1 MPTYVSPFT
10 GDVVQQTDVSYYP
23 LNFSTNQDLQW
34 PATVNGQEVPASRIM
49 DCVAS
54 TPGLTISLPPGGQG
68 SLGTDI
74 LFRNLGSETFIVV
87 DYSGGSSVAIASG
100 VSKYFYLVDNSTET
114 GAWANVTFGTGTSS
128 ADAASLQGAGLTTL
142 AGKLA
147 VTQDPITVTTT
158 PTITD
163 ADRAETLVWTS
174 GNGTFTLPDVG
185 TLTPGWFINFR
196 NNGTGSINIVG
207 TGASQIN
214 NQPNITVNPGESG
227 LLMYQ
232 SSTGNFFTV
241 GLATPSNVTFTS
253 ATYDVDSIVGS
264 TFSLVS
270 YAPIIQTY
278 VALSGTRTTNLDVL
292 LPATTQL
299 YILLN
304 DTSGVTYSITFQV
317 SGSSQTPIPLGPGT
331 VATVLSDGNFLYVLS
346 QTTTTVFYAA
356 DGSAIGPSYSF
367 ISDTTTGMY
376 LDDVGVLGLTANGSN
391 MMLLDNRALPTI
403 STVAEFTADGG
414 VNTIAKVTAEGGID
428 GGTF

>member
-10 GDVVQQTDVSYYP
+10 GDVVQQTDVTYYA
-23 LNFSTNQDLQW
+23 LEFSTNQSLHW
-34 PATVNGQEVPASRIM
+34 PATVNPPEVPAARIM
-49 DCVAS
+49 DCTPLAS
-54 TPGLTISLPPGGQG
+54 GLSISLPPGGQG
-68 SLGTDI
+68 SVGTDI
-74 LFRNLGSETFIVV
+74 LFRNFGAVDFVVV
-87 DYSGGSSVAIASG
+87 DFSGDSSVIVAPG
-100 VSKYFYLVDNSTET
+100 ESKYFYLSDNSTED
-114 GAWANVTFGTGTSS
+114 GIWQNVTFGTGTSS
-128 ADAASLQGAGLTTL
+128 ADAATLQGAGLTTL

-147 VTQDPITVTTT
+147 VTQDPIIVSST

-163 ADRAETLVWTS
+163 ASRAETLVWTG
-174 GNGTFTLPDVG
+174 GNGTFTLPDASL
-185 TLTPGWFINFR
+185 LTAGWFIGFR

-207 TGASQIN
+207 TGISQIN

-227 LLMYQ
+227 VLMFQ

-253 ATYDVDSIVGS
+253 ATFDVDAVVGS

-278 VALSGTRTTNLDVL
+278 VALSGTRTTDLNVL

-304 DTSGVTYSITFQV
+304 DTSGVTYNVTFQV

-346 QTTTTVFYAA
+346 QATTTVFFAQ
-356 DGSAIGPSYSF
+356 DGSAAAPSFSF
-367 ISDTTTGMY
+367 ISDTSTGMY
-376 LDDVGVLGLTANGSN
+376 LENAGILGLTANGVKI
-391 MMLLDNRALPTI
+391 MELDN
-403 STVAEFTADGG
+403 STPADPQIVTPATFTALNGIKGG
-414 VNTIAKVTAEGGID
+414 V
-428 GGTF
+428 F